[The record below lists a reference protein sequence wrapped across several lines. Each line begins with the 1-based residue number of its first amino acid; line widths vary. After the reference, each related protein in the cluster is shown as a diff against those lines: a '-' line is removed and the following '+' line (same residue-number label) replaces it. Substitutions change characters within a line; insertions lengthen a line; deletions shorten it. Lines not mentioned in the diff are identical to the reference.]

1 MANLIRWN
9 PYRDMMVMRNALD
22 RLVDSD
28 FFESPEWTAPR
39 NWGLALDVSE
49 NDDEFV
55 VKASLPGV
63 KPDEIEITYDKD
75 TLTIK
80 GEVKEEKEE
89 KDEDRRYYM
98 RERRYGSFNRSISLP
113 GAIKSDAIDATYE
126 AGVLTLHLPKAE
138 EAKAKRIQ
146 VKSAET
152 KKRLKG

>member
-9 PYRDMMVMRNALD
+9 PYSDMMILRNAMD
-22 RLVDSD
+22 KLVDSD
-28 FFESPEWTAPR
+28 FFESPAWMAPR

-63 KPDEIEITYDKD
+63 DPKDIEITYDKD
-75 TLTIK
+75 VLTIK
-80 GEVKEEKEE
+80 GETQEEKEE
-89 KDEDRRYYM
+89 EDEGRRYHL
-98 RERRYGSFNRSISLP
+98 RERRYGSFCRSFSLP
-113 GAIKSDAIDATYE
+113 STIKAEAIDASYE

-138 EAKAKRIQ
+138 EAKPKRIQ
-146 VKSAET
+146 VKNVET

>member
-1 MANLIRWN
+1 
-9 PYRDMMVMRNALD
+9 MMVMRNALD

-28 FFESPEWTAPR
+28 FFESPEWAAPR

-49 NDDEFV
+49 NDDEFA

-63 KPDEIEITYDKD
+63 KPDDIEITYDKD

-98 RERRYGSFNRSISLP
+98 RERRYGSFSRSISLP
-113 GAIKSDAIDATYE
+113 STIKSDAIDATYE

-146 VKSAET
+146 VKSTET

>member
-1 MANLIRWN
+1 MANIIRWN

-28 FFESPEWTAPR
+28 FFESPDWTTPR

-49 NDDEFV
+49 NADEFV

-63 KPDEIEITYDKD
+63 DPKDIEITYDKD
-75 TLTIK
+75 VLTIN

-89 KDEDRRYYM
+89 EDEGRRYYM
-98 RERRYGSFNRSISLP
+98 RERRYGSFSRSISLP
-113 GAIKSDAIDATYE
+113 GTIKSINATYE
-126 AGVLTLHLPKAE
+126 SGVLTLHLPKAE

-146 VKSAET
+146 VKNVET
-152 KKRLKG
+152 KKSLKG

>member
-9 PYRDMMVMRNALD
+9 PYRDMMVLRNTMD

-28 FFESPEWTAPR
+28 VFESPAWMAPR

-63 KPDEIEITYDKD
+63 DPKDIEITYDKD
-75 TLTIK
+75 VLTIK
-80 GEVKEEKEE
+80 GEVKQEKEE
-89 KDEDRRYYM
+89 EDEGRRYYM
-98 RERRYGSFNRSISLP
+98 RERRYGNFCRSFSLP
-113 GAIKSDAIDATYE
+113 STIKSDAIDATYE
-126 AGVLTLHLPKAE
+126 SGVLTLHLPKAE

-152 KKRLKG
+152 KKSLKG